1 MKIRLRQICLVAE
14 KLAPVTDDLKSVLG
28 LEVCFV
34 DPAVGKYGLENVLLP
49 IGNNFLEVVAPT
61 RDGTAAGRY
70 LGRRQGDGGYM
81 VITQAADH
89 DFYRKRVADLGIRVV
104 ADLKYDDFTGM
115 QLHPRDVGG
124 AILSIDAT
132 TDDCRDPAGSWHPA
146 GPDWKPARRTEVVSD
161 IRAAEL
167 QSPDPTALARRWSEI
182 LDIPVERDAHAV
194 PTINLDNAVLRFV
207 EAADGRGE
215 GLGGL
220 DLAATDAARA
230 FAEAERR
237 GLRTG
242 EEEITIC
249 GTRFRL
255 I

>member
-14 KLAPVTDDLKSVLG
+14 KLAPVTDDLKAVFG

-34 DPAVGKYGLENVLLP
+34 DPAVGKWGLENVLLP

-70 LGRRQGDGGYM
+70 LERRKGDGGYM

-89 DFYRKRVADLGIRVV
+89 DSYRKRIEDLGVRVV
-104 ADLKYDDFTGM
+104 ADLQYGDFTGM

-132 TDDCRDPAGSWHPA
+132 TDDYRDPAGSWHPA
-146 GPDWKPARRTEVVSD
+146 GNDWKPARRTEVVSD
-161 IRAAEL
+161 FRAAEL
-167 QSPDPTALARRWSEI
+167 QSDDPEALARRWSEV
-182 LDIPVERDAHAV
+182 LDIPIERDARAV

-207 EAADGRGE
+207 KETDGRGE

-220 DLAATDAARA
+220 DLAAADRARA

-242 EEEITIC
+242 DDEITIC

>member
-14 KLAPVTDDLKSVLG
+14 KLAPVTEQLKTVLG

-34 DPAVGKYGLENVLLP
+34 DPAVGKWGLENVLLP

-61 RDGTAAGRY
+61 REGTAAGRY
-70 LGRRQGDGGYM
+70 LERRKGDGGYM

-89 DFYRKRVADLGIRVV
+89 ALYRKRVEALGIKVV
-104 ADLKYDDFTGM
+104 ANLQYDDFTGM

-132 TDDCRDPAGSWHPA
+132 TDDYNDPAGSWHPA
-146 GPDWKPARRTEVVSD
+146 GNDWKKARRAGIVSD
-161 IRAAEL
+161 MRAAEI
-167 QSPDPTALARRWSEI
+167 QSDDPSRLATRWSEV
-182 LDIPVERDAHAV
+182 LDIPVERDARAC
-194 PTINLDNAVLRFV
+194 PILPLDNAVLRFV
-207 EAADGRGE
+207 PARDGRGE

-220 DLAATDAARA
+220 DLAARDPETAL
-230 FAEAERR
+230 AEAERQ

-242 EEEITIC
+242 SDEITIC
-249 GTRFRL
+249 GTRFRMV
-255 I
+255 

>member
-14 KLAPVTDDLKSVLG
+14 KLAPVTDDLKSVFG

-61 RDGTAAGRY
+61 RGGTAAGRY
-70 LGRRQGDGGYM
+70 LERRKGDGGYM

-89 DFYRKRVADLGIRVV
+89 AFYRQRVAALGIRVV
-104 ADLKYDDFTGM
+104 ADLNYDGFTGM

-132 TDDCRDPAGSWHPA
+132 ADDYRDPAGSWHPA
-146 GPDWKPARRTEVVSD
+146 GADWKPARRTEIVSD

-182 LDIPVERDAHAV
+182 LDIPVERDARAV

-230 FAEAERR
+230 LAEAERR

-242 EEEITIC
+242 EDEIAIC